1 MRRLLTVICTL
12 LLSASVSGQ
21 QIKSRPVGFD
31 DFRSLLEA
39 AGYEA
44 FGFDLS
50 ELLEGPGRY
59 DMTVYIKEYESGVEI
74 RSRGAEQTARKRFP
88 REGARRNPAR
98 RDGRSAG
105 GHLHAGQKTDD
116 WILSFGDGFDG
127 DAEFQY
133 PGDAGGQSAA
143 QTPQRDFVERLYAY
157 QVLHPS
163 VRDRLVRGRKVHSA
177 GLRCGSMRST
187 ICSVSAARTRSRPT
201 CRAKLSA
208 TFPTSMS

>member
-59 DMTVYIKEYESGVEI
+59 DMTVYIKEIGRASCRERVPGS
-74 RSRGAEQTARKRFP
+74 FP
-88 REGARRNPAR
+88 A
-98 RDGRSAG
+98 GR
-105 GHLHAGQKTDD
+105 TN
-116 WILSFGDGFDG
+116 
-127 DAEFQY
+127 
-133 PGDAGGQSAA
+133 
-143 QTPQRDFVERLYAY
+143 
-157 QVLHPS
+157 
-163 VRDRLVRGRKVHSA
+163 
-177 GLRCGSMRST
+177 
-187 ICSVSAARTRSRPT
+187 CS
-201 CRAKLSA
+201 
-208 TFPTSMS
+208 